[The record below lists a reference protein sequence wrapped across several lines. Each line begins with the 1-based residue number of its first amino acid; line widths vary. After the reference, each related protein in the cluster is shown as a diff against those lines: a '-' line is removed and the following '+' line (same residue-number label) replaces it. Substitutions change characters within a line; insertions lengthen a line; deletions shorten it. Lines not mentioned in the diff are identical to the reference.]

1 MPKMIIPTKPDYD
14 IYLDDQPWEF
24 DLIGVWQDGDEW
36 WLSTDSGCS
45 CPMPFESHSVDD
57 LTGPLTWEQA
67 KEEMTSLAS
76 VAYNSTYALKEVN
89 AFIKKHEK
97 KELES

>member
-1 MPKMIIPTKPDYD
+1 MTIPTNPTDPKYSV
-14 IYLDDQPWEF
+14 YLNDTPWEF

-45 CPMPFESHSVDD
+45 CPTPFESHTVDD

-76 VAYNSTYALKEVN
+76 VSYHAEFALSEVN
-89 AFIKKHEK
+89 NFIKEQ
-97 KELES
+97 EQEQE